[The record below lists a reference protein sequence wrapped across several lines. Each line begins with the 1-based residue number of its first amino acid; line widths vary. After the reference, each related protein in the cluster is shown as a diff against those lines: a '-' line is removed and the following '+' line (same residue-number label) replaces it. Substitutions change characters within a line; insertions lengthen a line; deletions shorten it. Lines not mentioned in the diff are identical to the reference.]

1 MTDLEAAVQLL
12 GGETNKVIYDDIGLP
27 SIMVRF
33 DKKMISELVDDY
45 VTDVV
50 HPAFVVNNT
59 ELDNFYVSKYENII
73 INDRAYSLPLQE
85 SRITMI
91 SKAKEFCTNKG
102 KGWHLFSVAEKAFIA
117 LQSFKNGINVGGN
130 TRYGQ
135 NRIKDWEK
143 GIKLDS
149 GKVLTGSGP
158 KSWAHNNDKS
168 GVWDLVGNNG
178 DWLNGIRF
186 YNTELQIINNNDCAD
201 FNNSTDE
208 TSLLWKAI
216 APNGAL
222 LTPAGDGLTNNSIKY
237 NYTGGIFKLDV
248 NNLSDTGGSG
258 VFSSMGS
265 NVNVPQLLIILGLYP
280 QKSKGYTYSG
290 RFKVGASANK
300 VCYTY
305 SGGNYT
311 AQTEAGLWALNNGLY
326 DIAAHKCAI
335 RSAYVEI

>member
-117 LQSFKNGINVGGN
+117 LQSFKTFGCIAYDTPTFLIVINEFTLSNYV
-130 TRYGQ
+130 
-135 NRIKDWEK
+135 
-143 GIKLDS
+143 DS
-149 GKVLTGSGP
+149 TIVRLP
-158 KSWAHNNDKS
+158 
-168 GVWDLVGNNG
+168 
-178 DWLNGIRF
+178 
-186 YNTELQIINNNDCAD
+186 
-201 FNNSTDE
+201 
-208 TSLLWKAI
+208 
-216 APNGAL
+216 
-222 LTPAGDGLTNNSIKY
+222 
-237 NYTGGIFKLDV
+237 
-248 NNLSDTGGSG
+248 
-258 VFSSMGS
+258 
-265 NVNVPQLLIILGLYP
+265 
-280 QKSKGYTYSG
+280 
-290 RFKVGASANK
+290 
-300 VCYTY
+300 
-305 SGGNYT
+305 
-311 AQTEAGLWALNNGLY
+311 
-326 DIAAHKCAI
+326 
-335 RSAYVEI
+335 